1 MASLFRAASTSIQRA
16 DAQTRA
22 FLPRVIDAMKQ
33 PRRLAWIVFVI
44 ALLLMIA
51 VGFFRASMHDE
62 TRPAPGP
69 ASSDSSDG

>member
-1 MASLFRAASTSIQRA
+1 M
-16 DAQTRA
+16 D
-22 FLPRVIDAMKQ
+22 PMKQ

-62 TRPAPGP
+62 ARPAAAPASP
-69 ASSDSSDG
+69 ASSGG

>member
-1 MASLFRAASTSIQRA
+1 
-16 DAQTRA
+16 
-22 FLPRVIDAMKQ
+22 MKL

-62 TRPAPGP
+62 ARPASGP
-69 ASSDSSDG
+69 APSASIVR